1 VAVRIRLQRMGRR
14 HQPFYRIGV
23 CDARTPRDGRMIE
36 NVGYYDPLAKDP
48 EKQVVLKEDRV
59 RHWLSRGAQPTKAVA
74 DLLRRKGITVKK

>member
-1 VAVRIRLQRMGRR
+1 MAVRIRLQRMGRR

-59 RHWLSRGAQPTKAVA
+59 RHWLSQGAQPTKAVA

>member
-36 NVGYYDPLAKDP
+36 SVGHYDPLAKDE
-48 EKQVVLKEDRV
+48 EKQVVLKDERI
-59 RHWLSRGAQPTKAVA
+59 RYWLSQGAQPSKAVA
-74 DLLRRKGITVKK
+74 DILKRRGIALTK